1 MGTSK
6 SKVFD
11 MRKKALQWHQNT
23 NRSGLG
29 SSIQPCKP
37 QAECRSESAQP
48 GMAAAAK
55 VETLAVAA
63 DSVEI
68 QHADWEG
75 KLAGERPLP
84 TCLTT
89 FFILLISPP
98 CQVLQL
104 AGSISTQPSR
114 TTDIMYVNYAV
125 IIVYCANK

>member
-23 NRSGLG
+23 NRSGLC
-29 SSIQPCKP
+29 SSIQPCKPQHVKAINP

-68 QHADWEG
+68 QHADWDD
-75 KLAGERPLP
+75 KLAGEIPLP
-84 TCLTT
+84 T
-89 FFILLISPP
+89 
-98 CQVLQL
+98 
-104 AGSISTQPSR
+104 
-114 TTDIMYVNYAV
+114 
-125 IIVYCANK
+125 

>member
-11 MRKKALQWHQNT
+11 MRTQALQWHQNT

-29 SSIQPCKP
+29 SSM
-37 QAECRSESAQP
+37 AECRSESAQP

-68 QHADWEG
+68 QHADWDD
-75 KLAGERPLP
+75 KLAGEIPLP
-84 TCLTT
+84 T
-89 FFILLISPP
+89 
-98 CQVLQL
+98 
-104 AGSISTQPSR
+104 
-114 TTDIMYVNYAV
+114 
-125 IIVYCANK
+125 